1 MSQITLSEKK
11 KNEGKSHN
19 NLLKMLQEKEN
30 RMLPPDRIMV
40 KSLSTGKQLD
50 ANKTKPDKSK
60 NRVYIYLIN

>member
-40 KSLSTGKQLD
+40 KSLSTGK
-50 ANKTKPDKSK
+50 
-60 NRVYIYLIN
+60 